1 MANNSQLFEHTQRYV
16 REVMADTLRAA
27 GFSSYKGED
36 IHWYR
41 LVNNEVVQ
49 SIYFAT
55 RWAKLPGLL
64 EIRYGFHPL
73 FIPPVFQKSPYFSE
87 SQNYE
92 QMYDIIPEII
102 PGSKPYGKQR
112 AFILGLSNGL
122 YSKGIWIDVPKEP
135 EMKNGLMV
143 LEKCLQELEPL
154 TTPRA
159 CYEKHKDIRQS
170 QIENESWHLM
180 SPYFV
185 DEVLFWEDKSLY
197 DYCEKYTKNQAR
209 AYQKGNEQGWLKR
222 KTDIHT
228 MKQLVILDEVF
239 TNGTQKEYV
248 NTFVTREQE
257 TLKLLQKYAGI
268 CAER

>member
-16 REVMADTLRAA
+16 REVMAERLRAE

-36 IHWYR
+36 IHWFR
-41 LVNNEVVQ
+41 LINNEVIQ

-55 RWAKLPGLL
+55 SWMNLPGIL
-64 EIRYGFHPL
+64 EINYGFHPL
-73 FIPPVFQKSPYFSE
+73 FIPPVFQKSPYFYE
-87 SQNYE
+87 MPKTE
-92 QMYDIIPEII
+92 QMHNSIPEIMS
-102 PGSKPYGKQR
+102 GSKPHGLRKS
-112 AFILGLSNGL
+112 IIMGLSNEL
-122 YSKGIWIDVPKEP
+122 YRNDIWIDVPKEP
-135 EMKNGLMV
+135 EMKKGFTI
-143 LEKCLQELEPL
+143 LEKCLLELESL
-154 TTPRA
+154 ITPRA
-159 CYEKHKDIRQS
+159 CYEKHKDIRHS

-185 DEVLFWEDKSLY
+185 DEVLFWEDKPLY